1 MDSDIETCYEDNAVN
16 QSEEINFDLI
26 TRYYQN
32 LMSQTESGGGKLLI
46 PAINLV

>member
-1 MDSDIETCYEDNAVN
+1 MDSDIEMCYEDGSAN

-32 LMSQTESGGGKLLI
+32 LMSQSESGEGKI
-46 PAINLV
+46 SV